1 VEQVNM
7 ADEAGTAMGKGLWWI
22 AGGTLAVLALLYG
35 WSPEAERTDI
45 TDSGLLVDVIQVRY
59 HSGALPIE
67 LEGIAQA
74 ADQVVLV
81 AEVSG
86 VVTERPEWFRNGGQ
100 VAADALML
108 AIDEQPYRLALAE
121 RRSHVSAAALH
132 LADVRAKASVAR
144 RVNGDAATPYAR
156 LVPHLEEAEA
166 RLAAAEASL
175 KRAEMELARTRLTA
189 PFAGRVRDVMV
200 SPGQFIHAGE
210 RLATLYSTD
219 RIEVRLP
226 LRDDWLALL
235 ELPLNGDAALAP
247 IAVTLRG
254 RFAGRDAQWQG
265 HIIRRE
271 GGLNRN
277 RMIYLVAR
285 VDHADQGEVPLE
297 PGVLVTVEVTGRQFD
312 QLARLPA
319 SVLAGQRSVWVVDG
333 DNRLRQRTVEVVHQS
348 QRHVW
353 IGQGLQEGDRITASG
368 ALRWLEGALVQP
380 RDATPMTL
388 SSRSA
393 SR

>member
-1 VEQVNM
+1 MVETGLP
-7 ADEAGTAMGKGLWWI
+7 ARSKGLWWI
-22 AGGTLAVLALLYG
+22 AACTALVLAGLYS
-35 WSPEAERTDI
+35 WSPKAERTEI
-45 TDSGLLVDVIQVRY
+45 IDSGLLVDVIQVRY
-59 HSGALPIE
+59 SSGALPIE

-74 ADQVVLV
+74 ADQIALV

-86 VVTERPEWFRNGGQ
+86 VVVERPEWFRNGGQ
-100 VAADALML
+100 VDQGALLL
-108 AIDEQPYRLALAE
+108 AIDDQPYRLALAE
-121 RRSHVSAAALH
+121 RRSQVSAAALH

-144 RVNGDAATPYAR
+144 RVNGDKATPYAR

-175 KRAEMELARTRLTA
+175 KRAEMELARTRLQA
-189 PFAGRVRDVMV
+189 PFAGRVRDVTV
-200 SPGQFIHAGE
+200 SPGQFIHSGE

-226 LRDDWLALL
+226 LRDEWLALM
-235 ELPLNGDAALAP
+235 ELPLGSDATVAP
-247 IAVTLRG
+247 IPVILRG

-265 HIIRRE
+265 QIVRRE

-285 VDHADQGEVPLE
+285 VDDADQGEVPLE
-297 PGVLVTVEVTGRQFD
+297 PGVLVTVEVAGRQLD
-312 QLARLPA
+312 RVARLPA
-319 SVLAGQRSVWVVDG
+319 SVLAGRQSVWVVDA
-333 DNRLRQRTVEVVHQS
+333 DNRLRQRTVEVIHQS
-348 QRHVW
+348 RRDVW
-353 IGQGLQEGDRITASG
+353 VGQGLQDGDRIAASG

-380 RDATPMTL
+380 RDATPVAMSL
-388 SSRSA
+388 RSA